1 MRIYVRALSAV
12 LSAGVVALVAGCG
25 SSPSGTVIN
34 PPPPPPDFTVT
45 GKVVGGQQPVGGAEV
60 EIFAAGAS
68 GYGSG
73 GTLLANAAT
82 TDASGNFTLD
92 GNVACPSASAPIYIT
107 ASGGTVGSAASN
119 SAIGMMA
126 AIGTCGSLSTPPT
139 ITVDEVTT
147 VAAVWALAPFLKAGG
162 HLGTSSGNAQ
172 GLVNAFDNVNN
183 LVTLATGAA
192 PGTSAPANATIPTT
206 KINTLADIL
215 AACVDSSSSTACST
229 LFAAATPAGG
239 SAPDNTLD
247 AALSIARNPG
257 SNVAALFALASTAA
271 PFQPALTAAPPDW
284 TLAVTY
290 KGGGLSTPGSIALDA
305 TGNVWVA
312 NYFASVTELSNSGQ
326 VVSPAGGFTGGGLT
340 ESYGLTANSDGS
352 VWVTDEQSTGSVNG
366 GEGSVTVLNSAG
378 TVTSGA
384 SGYSGGGVFFPI
396 AAAAD
401 TDGSVWIAN
410 YGDSS
415 ATRFSLAGSAIS
427 SSTGFGSGQLEGPV
441 AVAIDASH
449 NAWFANQAAASGS
462 VTSISADGTKVNT
475 IVVGGE
481 APSGIATDSVADSA
495 NAATGHVW
503 TANYYTASVSELAL
517 HSDGSMTV
525 VSTGYTGGGL
535 EHPNGIAVDGA
546 GNVWVGNYRGSSIT
560 ELAGAGSSAPGT
572 PISPSTGFGS
582 DASLTAPFAVAVDA
596 SGNVWV
602 SNQGS
607 STITQFVGTATP
619 VKTPVLGPPQL
630 P

>member
-1 MRIYVRALSAV
+1 M
-12 LSAGVVALVAGCG
+12 
-25 SSPSGTVIN
+25 
-34 PPPPPPDFTVT
+34 
-45 GKVVGGQQPVGGAEV
+45 GGAEV

-517 HSDGSMTV
+517 HSDGSVTV
-525 VSTGYTGGGL
+525 ISAGYTGGGL
-535 EHPNGIAVDGA
+535 EHPNGITVDGA

>member
-1 MRIYVRALSAV
+1 MRISVVALNAV
-12 LSAGVVALVAGCG
+12 LAGGVVALVAGCG
-25 SSPSGTVIN
+25 SNGGGTVIN
-34 PPPPPPDFTVT
+34 PPPPPDFTVT
-45 GKVVGGQQPVGGAEV
+45 GKVIEGQQSVSGAQV
-60 EIFAAGAS
+60 EIFAAGAG

-73 GTLLANAAT
+73 ETLLANAALT
-82 TDASGNFTLD
+82 GASGNFTLD
-92 GNVACPSASAPIYIT
+92 GNVACPSASTLVYIT
-107 ASGGTVGSAASN
+107 ATGGTVGSAAAN
-119 SAIGMMA
+119 SAIGLMA

-147 VAAVWALAPFLKAGG
+147 VAAVWALSPFLKSGG

-172 GLVNAFDNVNN
+172 GLANAFANINN

-192 PGTSAPANATIPTT
+192 PGTSAPTTATIPTT

-215 AACVDSSSSTACST
+215 AACVGSSSSTACST

-239 SAPDNTLD
+239 SAPENTLD
-247 AALSIARNPG
+247 AALDIARNPG
-257 SNVAALFALASTAA
+257 SNVAALFALGSTAG
-271 PFQPALTAAPPDW
+271 PYQPALTAAPPDW
-284 TLAVTY
+284 TLAVNY
-290 KGGGLSTPGSIALDA
+290 KGAGLSTPGSIALDA

-312 NYFASVTELSNSGQ
+312 NYFESVTELSNSGQ
-326 VVSPAGGFTGGGLT
+326 AISPAGGFTGGGLT

-352 VWVTDEQSTGSVNG
+352 IWVTDEQSGGSVNG
-366 GEGSVTVLNSAG
+366 GEGSVTVLNSSGA
-378 TVTSGA
+378 VTSGTN
-384 SGYSGGGVFFPI
+384 GYSGGGVFFPI

-415 ATRFSLAGSAIS
+415 ATRFSLAGSPVS
-427 SSTGFGSGQLEGPV
+427 GSTGFGSGELEGPV
-441 AVAIDASH
+441 AVAIDAGH

-462 VTSISADGTKVNT
+462 VTSISADGTTVNT

-517 HSDGSMTV
+517 HSDGSVTV

-535 EHPNGIAVDGA
+535 EHPNGITVDGV

-572 PISPSTGFGS
+572 PISPSTGYGS

-596 SGNVWV
+596 SGNLWV

-607 STITQFVGTATP
+607 STITQFVGAATP